1 MTLLRRPLALAAP
14 LAAVAALSC
23 GGGRSSGGRGP
34 STAGFECL
42 SRRAEYMVVGG
53 LAAPEAGVSLECDR
67 GRPRI
72 TRWTSDGG
80 SREVVRSTHPLS
92 PEQFERAWER
102 IDSTG
107 WRFLARTCPGA
118 APPRRRARGASNGP
132 RQGARWGTPVYT
144 IDVADSGSS
153 VSLTCAAADPPFP
166 YDRLVNELDLRAAGF
181 GDDAGSPH

>member
-1 MTLLRRPLALAAP
+1 MPRLRRLLALAA
-14 LAAVAALSC
+14 LAAAAPSC
-23 GGGRSSGGRGP
+23 GGGSSSRARRSD
-34 STAGFECL
+34 AGFECL

-80 SREVVRSTHPLS
+80 SREVVRSIHPLS
-92 PEQFERAWER
+92 PEQFDRAWER

-107 WRFLARTCPGA
+107 WRFLARTCPGSP
-118 APPRRRARGASNGP
+118 PPRRRRRGGP
-132 RQGARWGTPVYT
+132 TLPVYT
-144 IDVADSGSS
+144 IDVADSGTS
-153 VSLTCAAADPPFP
+153 VSLSCAAAELPFP
-166 YDRLVNELDLRAAGF
+166 YDRLVNELDLRASGF